1 MKITLNHVPHLA
13 TKVAVDLNKSGL
25 VMMTSGLERVALE
38 AQKIIEKSVKKEIA
52 LEARVNEIVS
62 ANEAEID
69 FYLADERQLF
79 FMIKKKLA
87 EEYGV
92 ILSYEDRYSDLAHQ
106 ILDALYEEDLINYDV
121 SENRIK
127 NVIFDSMTGYIADTA
142 QIEQAVAERLR
153 SYKRQLIPGTDE
165 YDILHEK
172 LYKEELTRRGMA

>member
-13 TKVAVDLNKSGL
+13 SKVAVDLNKSGM
-25 VMMTSGLERVALE
+25 VMMTSGLERVAAE

-52 LEARVNEIVS
+52 LEARVNSIVTD
-62 ANEAEID
+62 NEAEID

-127 NVIFDSMTGYIADTA
+127 NVIFDSMTGYIADTGE
-142 QIEQAVAERLR
+142 IEQAVSERLR

-165 YDILHEK
+165 YDIMHEK